1 MANAGERR
9 NTRRFKELKREFFG
23 RCMRDRPPCWLCGQ
37 PIDYA
42 AEPGSTDDSLT
53 LDHIRPVAK
62 RPDLQ
67 EDPANFAPAHRS
79 CNVRRGDRDPHAG
92 LGMLTRDW
100 DGSRGAR

>member
-1 MANAGERR
+1 MAERR
-9 NTRRFKELKREFFG
+9 QTRRFKELKREFFD
-23 RCMRDRPPCWLCGQ
+23 RCRAEGAPCWLCGQ
-37 PIDYA
+37 PIDYS

-53 LDHIRPVAK
+53 LDHVQPVSR

-79 CNVRRGDRDPHAG
+79 CNVRRGDRDPRAG

-100 DGSRGAR
+100 EGARDGSR